1 MFARRFSHRF
11 LTRKSSKDLPSATI
25 ISEKVPLPPKT
36 SNQDIKRVIEDF
48 LLAIEYRPRYTQPND
63 ALRQFLNAEIKSWNV
78 PVDQKLLTKLTQS
91 AAVLAET
98 SYGHLPQPYLH
109 YAALYSCF
117 FFYADDFAEKNPD
130 RIKEF
135 PLRFLRGQGQD
146 DPVLDKYAEHLRNA
160 YTMFPQVAANM
171 IVSGSLEFLT
181 ATYIET
187 TTKDLKLS
195 SHATPYPW
203 FLRSR
208 SGVGVVYG
216 HMAFPKSDTYDFKSY
231 IQLAPEFEKLVS
243 LSKFVPA
250 LFLPHPLIHIDR
262 SPPSLSD
269 VLSFYKEALAGETN
283 SFLMNRA
290 AIENKDPLV
299 VLREIAAE
307 SAANIRRIV
316 DIASEQGDEVRKL
329 ALNFAY
335 GYIEF
340 HMLTPRYRLEELG
353 IKAQ

>member
-1 MFARRFSHRF
+1 MLARRFLHKLSP
-11 LTRKSSKDLPSATI
+11 RKSNTSLYV
-25 ISEKVPLPPKT
+25 SEKSPVQPT
-36 SNQDIKRVIEDF
+36 SPNDDIRRVIDDF
-48 LLAIEYRPRYTQPND
+48 LLAIDYRPRRTRPNA
-63 ALRQFLNAEIKSWNV
+63 ALRQFLSAEIQSWNV

-91 AAVLAET
+91 AAILAET
-98 SYGHLPQPYLH
+98 SYGHLPEPYLH

-130 RIKEF
+130 RIKDF
-135 PLRFLRGQGQD
+135 HIRFLRGQPQD

-160 YTMFPQVAANM
+160 YDMFPQVAANM

-195 SHATPYPW
+195 IHATPYPW

-216 HMAFPKSDTYDFKSY
+216 HMAFPKSETYDVQSY
-231 IQLAPEFEKLVS
+231 IQLAPEFEKLIS
-243 LSKFVPA
+243 LSN
-250 LFLPHPLIHIDR
+250 
-262 SPPSLSD
+262 D
-269 VLSFYKEALAGETN
+269 VLSFYKENLAGETN

-290 AIENKDPLV
+290 AVENKDPLV
-299 VLREIAAE
+299 VLKEIAAE
-307 SAANIRRIV
+307 SAANIQRIV
-316 DIASEQGDEVRKL
+316 AIASEQSDEVRKL
-329 ALNFAY
+329 ALNFTY
-335 GYIEF
+335 GYVEF

-353 IKAQ
+353 IKAE

>member
-1 MFARRFSHRF
+1 MFVRRISHKF
-11 LTRKSSKDLPSATI
+11 LSRKPSKELSYTS
-25 ISEKVPLPPKT
+25 ISEKAPVPPTT
-36 SNQDIKRVIEDF
+36 SNQDIKRVVDDF
-48 LLAIEYRPRYTQPND
+48 LVAIDYRPRHTQPND
-63 ALRQFLNAEIKSWNV
+63 ALRQFLSAEIKSWNV
-78 PVDQKLLTKLTQS
+78 PVDEKLLTKLTQS

-130 RIKEF
+130 RIKDF
-135 PLRFLRGQGQD
+135 HLRFLRGQAQD

-160 YTMFPQVAANM
+160 YNMFPQVAANM

-195 SHATPYPW
+195 RHATPYPW

-243 LSKFVPA
+243 LSN
-250 LFLPHPLIHIDR
+250 
-262 SPPSLSD
+262 D

-353 IKAQ
+353 IKPQ

>member
-1 MFARRFSHRF
+1 M
-11 LTRKSSKDLPSATI
+11 D
-25 ISEKVPLPPKT
+25 E
-36 SNQDIKRVIEDF
+36 
-48 LLAIEYRPRYTQPND
+48 
-63 ALRQFLNAEIKSWNV
+63 
-78 PVDQKLLTKLTQS
+78 KLLTKLTQS

-117 FFYADDFAEKNPD
+117 FFYADDFAEKHPD
-130 RIKEF
+130 RIKDF

-160 YTMFPQVAANM
+160 YDMFPQVAANM

-195 SHATPYPW
+195 NHATPYPW

-216 HMAFPKSDTYDFKSY
+216 HMAFPKSDSYDFKSY

-243 LSKFVPA
+243 LSKLVRPMS
-250 LFLPHPLIHIDR
+250 HPLAFVHL
-262 SPPSLSD
+262 PSYSD
-269 VLSFYKEALAGETN
+269 VLSYYKEALAGETN

-290 AIENKDPLV
+290 AVENKDPLV

-316 DIASEQGDEVRKL
+316 DIASEQSDEVRKL

-335 GYIEF
+335 VSPVHPPLQEKRSDRGPLPCRVTSSSIC
-340 HMLTPRYRLEELG
+340 LLLG
-353 IKAQ
+353 IVSRS